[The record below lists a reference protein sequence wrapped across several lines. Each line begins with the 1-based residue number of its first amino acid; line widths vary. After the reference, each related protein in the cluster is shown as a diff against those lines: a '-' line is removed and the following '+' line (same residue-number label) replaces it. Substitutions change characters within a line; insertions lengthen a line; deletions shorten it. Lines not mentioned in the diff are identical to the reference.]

1 MKVYIQLFSTLRDC
15 LPPEAERG
23 RASLD
28 LPEGASL
35 EALFDQLGVERCLGK
50 GQTFAAQIDSWQVS
64 VNGEFTRDL
73 SRALQD
79 GDQVVVFP
87 HMAGG

>member
-1 MKVYIQLFSTLRDC
+1 LKIQVQLFSTLRDC
-15 LPPEAERG
+15 LPTEAERG
-23 RASLD
+23 RALVNM
-28 LPEGASL
+28 PPGANL
-35 EALFDQLGVERCLGK
+35 QDMFDRLGVDRCLGSGK
-50 GQTFAAQIDSWQVS
+50 TFAQQIDSWQVS